1 MTLKADRGQSY
12 SVLNSKTQS
21 KLFRMLKQDVGISF
35 EMLMEMLN
43 DYEKELRDP
52 DVAEARK

>member
-1 MTLKADRGQSY
+1 
-12 SVLNSKTQS
+12 
-21 KLFRMLKQDVGISF
+21 MLKQDVGISF